1 MTRSRIVALAALAA
15 ALLAIAIWFFTRPS
29 DEQKIRAQVAR
40 VAAAVK
46 VTEDD
51 TNPLFRLARIKDI
64 FRDTLDKNAH
74 VSLADVPTLPR
85 SGSGRDQLA
94 ETATQATAVF
104 LTADVDLSGVDV
116 KLDDARLQAEVK
128 AKATLVAVGR
138 DGKLRR
144 ESRAVDFHVVLMEG
158 TWRITSITL
167 WTKEPD

>member
-1 MTRSRIVALAALAA
+1 MSRGRIATFGALAAIL
-15 ALLAIAIWFFTRPS
+15 IAFAVWYFTRPS
-29 DEQKIRAQVAR
+29 DEQKIRDQVAR

-51 TNPLFRLARIKDI
+51 TNPLVRLARIRGI
-64 FRDTLDKNAH
+64 FKDTLDKDVH

-94 ETATQATAVF
+94 ETATQATAIF
-104 LTADVDLSGVDV
+104 RSADVDLSSVEV

-138 DGKLRR
+138 DAKSRR
-144 ESRAVDFHVVLMEG
+144 ESRAVDFHVVLMDG
-158 TWRITSITL
+158 TWRVTSITV
-167 WTKEPD
+167 WAKDPD